1 MKRFAFFL
9 TLAIL
14 AIPLLAATNALAADV
29 LLTGTSSAGT
39 AASKYPAKYMNDG
52 SATSYWQASTSAVPQ
67 IVSIDLGS
75 AKTLSVSSVS
85 WKTKGTGFRI
95 YGSND
100 AAVWT
105 ELNNQDANTATAT
118 YNSVKGTYRY
128 VRMRISKV
136 SSGSAAIYEW
146 KLYGS
151 TPAAPTPTPTPTVSA
166 TPTPA
171 PTPTVSATPTPAPTP
186 TVSAT
191 PTPAPTPTVSA
202 SATPTPTPTPT
213 PTWTTLANA
222 RLVSGTSAAPKV
234 YEYVHFT
241 GGTATMG
248 VLHINYSVHDV
259 ILRHCTVETGP
270 QNGITVN
277 TQDGVVVSNIT
288 FEDVKV
294 EEQPRMGIEM
304 TDRSTSTAGYKY
316 VTLDGVTVD
325 PSGSEAMSFDQTSR
339 TPAYLTVRDSVI
351 KGAGTRPDLYSWGQG
366 FELNSPL
373 NVTVDGLVI
382 QQTRGAGFNLSG
394 PGAGVACNWVFSNV
408 TADFRVIDA
417 AQTQVAAS
425 TSQVIYM
432 KNVSGMRFSGLV
444 VTAPTGSYNGYFDTC
459 TGNDFTGTTWLRP
472 GGAAYVSQVNG
483 SSGNIGLP

>member
-1 MKRFAFFL
+1 MKRLAFLF

-14 AIPLLAATNALAADV
+14 AIPLLAAGNALAADV

-52 SATSYWQASTSAVPQ
+52 KATTYWQASTSAVPQ
-67 IVSIDLGS
+67 IVSVDLGS
-75 AKTLSVSSVS
+75 AKTLSVSSVA
-85 WKTKGTGFRI
+85 WKAKGTGFRI

-105 ELNNQDANTATAT
+105 ELNNQDANTAPST

-151 TPAAPTPTPTPTVSA
+151 TPAAP
-166 TPTPA
+166 A
-171 PTPTVSATPTPAPTP
+171 PT
-186 TVSAT
+186 
-191 PTPAPTPTVSA
+191 PTPTVSA

-213 PTWTTLANA
+213 ASATSTPAPTWTTLANA
-222 RLVSGTSAAPKV
+222 RLVSGTTAAPKV

-241 GGTATMG
+241 GGTSTTG
-248 VLHINYSVHDV
+248 VLHINYSLHDV

-277 TQDGVVVSNIT
+277 TQDGIVVSNIT
-288 FEDVKV
+288 FDDVKV

-325 PSGSEAMSFDQTSR
+325 PSGSEGMSFDQTSH
-339 TPAYLTVRDSVI
+339 TPAYLTVKDSVI

-366 FELNSPL
+366 FELNSPK

-382 QQTRGAGFNLSG
+382 EQTRGAGFNLSG
-394 PGAGVACNWVFSNV
+394 PGVGVACNWVFSNI

-425 TSQVIYM
+425 TSQVVYM

-444 VTAPTGSYNGYFDTC
+444 VTAPTGSYNGYFDAC